1 MNSLGNKMK
10 KLLLGVLVLVGFI
23 ISCGQENK
31 KTDTSERAKEKLR
44 VAATAIPAGEVLEV
58 VKEDLAKE
66 GIELEIVIFNDYI
79 QPNKVLQ
86 NKEVDANLFQ
96 HTPYMINFGEKHG
109 FEMEAVG
116 KIYLPTLALYS
127 KNIKSVD
134 ELKNGDT
141 ILLPNDPTNLARSL
155 ILLDK
160 GGVIK
165 LKDNT
170 KVDSTVKDIAENPK
184 NIKFVELAADQL
196 APRLPEVAA
205 SIVNS
210 SFALD
215 AGLSYKENGILA
227 EDKDSPYANVLATLK
242 GNKNDPRVQK
252 LLKAL
257 QSEKVKKFI
266 EGKYKDVII
275 PVF

>member
-1 MNSLGNKMK
+1 MR
-10 KLLLGVLVLVGFI
+10 KLLLILFTMFIFI
-23 ISCGQENK
+23 ISCGSNSSNSAK
-31 KTDTSERAKEKLR
+31 KEKLK
-44 VAATAIPAGEVLEV
+44 VSATAIPAGEVLEV
-58 VKEDLAKE
+58 VKEDLLKE
-66 GIELEIVIFNDYI
+66 GLDMEIIIFNDYI

-86 NKEVDANLFQ
+86 SKEVDVNLFQ
-96 HTPYMINFGEKHG
+96 HVPYMENFAKKHG
-109 FEMEAVG
+109 FEMVSVG

-127 KNIKSVD
+127 KKIKNIS
-134 ELKNGDT
+134 ELKDGDT

-160 GGVIK
+160 SGIIK
-165 LKDNT
+165 LSDN
-170 KVDSTVKDIAENPK
+170 KKMDSTLKDIVENPK
-184 NIKFVELAADQL
+184 NIKFNELSAEQL

-215 AGLSYKENGILA
+215 AGLSYKEDGILA
-227 EDKDSPYANVLATLK
+227 EGKDSPYANALVTLK
-242 GNKNDPRVQK
+242 GNENDQKIQK

-266 EGKYKDVII
+266 EEKYKDVIV

>member
-1 MNSLGNKMK
+1 MK
-10 KLLLGVLVLVGFI
+10 KILLIVVTILAFV
-23 ISCGQENK
+23 ISCGSKTASGTGEKKENQ
-31 KTDTSERAKEKLR
+31 KLKI
-44 VAATAIPAGEVLEV
+44 AATAIPAGEVLEV
-58 VKEDLAKE
+58 VKEDLKKE
-66 GIELEIVIFNDYI
+66 GIDLEVIIFNDYI

-86 NKEVDANLFQ
+86 TKEVDANLFQ
-96 HTPYMINFGEKHG
+96 HTPYMINFGKKHG
-109 FEMEAVG
+109 FEMAAVG

-127 KNIKSVD
+127 KKINNIN

-160 GGVIK
+160 GGIIK

-170 KVDSTVKDIAENPK
+170 KADSTVADIVENPK
-184 NIKFVELAADQL
+184 NIKFEELSAEQL

-215 AGLSYKENGILA
+215 AGLSYKEDGILA
-227 EDKDSPYANVLATLK
+227 EDKNSPYANVLATLK
-242 GNKNDPRVQK
+242 GNENDPRVQK

-266 EGKYKDVII
+266 EEKYKDVII

>member
-1 MNSLGNKMK
+1 MR
-10 KLLLGVLVLVGFI
+10 KLLLILFTMFIFI
-23 ISCGQENK
+23 ISCGSNSSNSVK
-31 KTDTSERAKEKLR
+31 KEKLK

-58 VKEDLAKE
+58 VKEDLLKE
-66 GIELEIVIFNDYI
+66 GIDMEIIIFNDYI

-86 NKEVDANLFQ
+86 SKEVDVNLFQ
-96 HTPYMINFGEKHG
+96 HVPYMENFAKKHG
-109 FEMEAVG
+109 FEMVSVG

-127 KNIKSVD
+127 KKIKNIS

-160 GGVIK
+160 SGIIK
-165 LKDNT
+165 LSDN
-170 KVDSTVKDIAENPK
+170 KKMDSTLKDIVENPK
-184 NIKFVELAADQL
+184 NIKFNELSAEQL

-215 AGLSYKENGILA
+215 AGLSYKEDGIIA
-227 EDKDSPYANVLATLK
+227 EGKDSPYANALVTLK
-242 GNKNDPRVQK
+242 GNENDQKIQK

-266 EGKYKDVII
+266 EEKYKDVIV

>member
-1 MNSLGNKMK
+1 MR
-10 KLLLGVLVLVGFI
+10 KLLLILFTMFIFI
-23 ISCGQENK
+23 ISCGSNSSNSVK
-31 KTDTSERAKEKLR
+31 KEKLK

-58 VKEDLAKE
+58 VKEDLLKE
-66 GIELEIVIFNDYI
+66 GIDMEIIIFNDYI

-86 NKEVDANLFQ
+86 SKEVDVNLFQ
-96 HTPYMINFGEKHG
+96 HVPYMENFAKKHG
-109 FEMEAVG
+109 FEMVSVG

-127 KNIKSVD
+127 KKIKNIS

-160 GGVIK
+160 SGIIK
-165 LKDNT
+165 LSDN
-170 KVDSTVKDIAENPK
+170 KKMDSTLKDIVENPK
-184 NIKFVELAADQL
+184 NIKFNELSAEQL

-215 AGLSYKENGILA
+215 AGLSYKEDGILA
-227 EDKDSPYANVLATLK
+227 EGKDSPYANALVTLK
-242 GNKNDPRVQK
+242 GNENDQKIQK

-266 EGKYKDVII
+266 EEKYKDVIV

>member
-1 MNSLGNKMK
+1 MR
-10 KLLLGVLVLVGFI
+10 KLLLILFTMFIFI
-23 ISCGQENK
+23 ISCGSNSSNSVK
-31 KTDTSERAKEKLR
+31 KEKLK

-58 VKEDLAKE
+58 VKEDLLKE
-66 GIELEIVIFNDYI
+66 GIDMEIIIFNDYI

-86 NKEVDANLFQ
+86 SKEVDANLFQ
-96 HTPYMINFGEKHG
+96 HVPYMENFAKKHG
-109 FEMEAVG
+109 FEMVSVG

-127 KNIKSVD
+127 KKIKNIS

-160 GGVIK
+160 SGIIK
-165 LKDNT
+165 LSDN
-170 KVDSTVKDIAENPK
+170 KKMDSTLKDIVENPK
-184 NIKFVELAADQL
+184 NIKFNELSAEQL

-215 AGLSYKENGILA
+215 AGLSYKEDGILA
-227 EDKDSPYANVLATLK
+227 EGKDSPYANALVTLK
-242 GNKNDPRVQK
+242 GNENDQKIQK

-266 EGKYKDVII
+266 EEKYKDVIV

>member
-1 MNSLGNKMK
+1 MK
-10 KLLLGVLVLVGFI
+10 KILLLIIIVLIFV
-23 ISCGQENK
+23 ISCGKKIEQENQ
-31 KTDTSERAKEKLR
+31 SLR
-44 VAATAIPAGEVLEV
+44 VAATPIPAGEVLDV
-58 VKEDLAKE
+58 IKDDLAKE
-66 GIELEIVIFNDYI
+66 GINLEVVIFNDYI
-79 QPNKVLQ
+79 QPNKVLES
-86 NKEVDANLFQ
+86 KEVDANLFQ
-96 HTPYMINFGEKHG
+96 HTPYMENFGKKHG
-109 FEMEAVG
+109 FEMTAVG

-127 KNIKSVD
+127 KKIKSVE
-134 ELKNGDT
+134 ELKEGDT

-170 KVDSTVKDIAENPK
+170 NPASTQEDIIENPK
-184 NIKFVELAADQL
+184 KIKFEELSAEQL

-210 SFALD
+210 SFALN
-215 AGLSYKENGILA
+215 AGLSYNKDGILQEA
-227 EDKDSPYANVLATLK
+227 KDSPYANVLATLK
-242 GNKNDPRVQK
+242 GNENDPRVQK

-257 QSEKVKKFI
+257 QSEKVRKFLT
-266 EGKYKDVII
+266 EKYNDVII

>member
-1 MNSLGNKMK
+1 MR
-10 KLLLGVLVLVGFI
+10 KLLLILFTMFIFI
-23 ISCGQENK
+23 ISCGSNSSNSVK
-31 KTDTSERAKEKLR
+31 KEKLK

-58 VKEDLAKE
+58 VKEDLLKE
-66 GIELEIVIFNDYI
+66 GIDMEIIIFNDYI

-86 NKEVDANLFQ
+86 SKEVDVNLFQ
-96 HTPYMINFGEKHG
+96 HVPYMENFAKKHG
-109 FEMEAVG
+109 FEMVSVG

-127 KNIKSVD
+127 KKIKNIS

-160 GGVIK
+160 SGIIK
-165 LKDNT
+165 LSDN
-170 KVDSTVKDIAENPK
+170 KKMDSTLKDIVENPK
-184 NIKFVELAADQL
+184 NIKFNELSAEQL
-196 APRLPEVAA
+196 APKLPEVAA

-215 AGLSYKENGILA
+215 AGLSYKEDGILA
-227 EDKDSPYANVLATLK
+227 EGKDSPYANALVTLK
-242 GNKNDPRVQK
+242 GNENDQKIQK

-266 EGKYKDVII
+266 EEKYKDVIV

>member
-1 MNSLGNKMK
+1 MR
-10 KLLLGVLVLVGFI
+10 KLLLILFTMFIFI
-23 ISCGQENK
+23 ISCGSNSSNSVK
-31 KTDTSERAKEKLR
+31 KEKLK

-58 VKEDLAKE
+58 VKEDLLKE
-66 GIELEIVIFNDYI
+66 GIDMEIIIFNDYI

-86 NKEVDANLFQ
+86 SKEVDVNLFQ
-96 HTPYMINFGEKHG
+96 HVPYMENFAKKHG
-109 FEMEAVG
+109 FEMVSVG

-127 KNIKSVD
+127 KKIKNIS

-160 GGVIK
+160 SGIIK
-165 LKDNT
+165 LSDN
-170 KVDSTVKDIAENPK
+170 KKMDSTLKDIVENPK
-184 NIKFVELAADQL
+184 NIKFNELSAEQL

-215 AGLSYKENGILA
+215 AGLSYKEDGILA
-227 EDKDSPYANVLATLK
+227 EGKDSPYANALVTLK
-242 GNKNDPRVQK
+242 GNENDQKKKK

-266 EGKYKDVII
+266 EEKYKDVIV

>member
-1 MNSLGNKMK
+1 MR
-10 KLLLGVLVLVGFI
+10 KLLLILFTMFIFI
-23 ISCGQENK
+23 ISCGSNSSNSVK
-31 KTDTSERAKEKLR
+31 KEKLK

-58 VKEDLAKE
+58 VKEDLLKE
-66 GIELEIVIFNDYI
+66 GIDMEIIIFNDYI

-86 NKEVDANLFQ
+86 SKEVDVNLFQ
-96 HTPYMINFGEKHG
+96 HVPYMENFAKKHG
-109 FEMEAVG
+109 FEMVSVG

-127 KNIKSVD
+127 KKIKNIS

-160 GGVIK
+160 SGIIK
-165 LKDNT
+165 LSDN
-170 KVDSTVKDIAENPK
+170 KKMDSTLKDIVENPK
-184 NIKFVELAADQL
+184 NIKFNELSAEQL

-215 AGLSYKENGILA
+215 AGLSYKEDGILA
-227 EDKDSPYANVLATLK
+227 EGKDSPYANIITVRTGEENNETYKKVLK
-242 GNKNDPRVQK
+242 
-252 LLKAL
+252 
-257 QSEKVKKFI
+257 
-266 EGKYKDVII
+266 
-275 PVF
+275 

>member
-1 MNSLGNKMK
+1 MR
-10 KLLLGVLVLVGFI
+10 KLLLILFTMFIFI
-23 ISCGQENK
+23 ISCGSNSSNSVK
-31 KTDTSERAKEKLR
+31 KEKLK

-58 VKEDLAKE
+58 VKEDLLKE
-66 GIELEIVIFNDYI
+66 GIDMEIIIFNDYI

-86 NKEVDANLFQ
+86 SKEVDVNLFQ
-96 HTPYMINFGEKHG
+96 HVPYMENFAKKHG
-109 FEMEAVG
+109 FEMVSVG

-127 KNIKSVD
+127 KKIKNIS

-160 GGVIK
+160 SGIIK
-165 LKDNT
+165 LSDN
-170 KVDSTVKDIAENPK
+170 KKMDSTLKDIVENPK
-184 NIKFVELAADQL
+184 NIKFNELSAEQL

-215 AGLSYKENGILA
+215 AGLSYKEDGILA
-227 EDKDSPYANVLATLK
+227 EGKDSPYANALVTLK
-242 GNKNDPRVQK
+242 GNENDERIQK
-252 LLKAL
+252 LVKAL
-257 QSEKVKKFI
+257 QSEKIKKFI
-266 EGKYKDVII
+266 EEKYKGSVI
-275 PVF
+275 PAF

>member
-1 MNSLGNKMK
+1 MR
-10 KLLLGVLVLVGFI
+10 KLLLILFTMFIFI
-23 ISCGQENK
+23 ISCGSNSSNSVK
-31 KTDTSERAKEKLR
+31 KEKLK

-58 VKEDLAKE
+58 VKEDLLKE
-66 GIELEIVIFNDYI
+66 GVDMEIIIFNDYI

-86 NKEVDANLFQ
+86 SKEVDVNLFQ
-96 HTPYMINFGEKHG
+96 HVPYMENFAKKHG
-109 FEMEAVG
+109 FEMVSVG

-127 KNIKSVD
+127 KKIKNIS

-160 GGVIK
+160 SGIIK
-165 LKDNT
+165 LSDN
-170 KVDSTVKDIAENPK
+170 KKMDSTLKDIVENPK
-184 NIKFVELAADQL
+184 NIKFNELSAEQL

-215 AGLSYKENGILA
+215 AGLSYKEDGILA
-227 EDKDSPYANVLATLK
+227 EGKDSPYANALVTLK
-242 GNKNDPRVQK
+242 GNENDERIQK
-252 LLKAL
+252 LVKAL
-257 QSEKVKKFI
+257 QSEKIKKFI
-266 EGKYKDVII
+266 EEKYNGSIV
-275 PVF
+275 PAF

>member
-1 MNSLGNKMK
+1 MK
-10 KLLLGVLVLVGFI
+10 KLLLVLLAALVLIV
-23 ISCGQENK
+23 SCGSK
-31 KTDTSERAKEKLR
+31 SEKGNAESSASEKLK
-44 VAATAIPAGEVLEV
+44 VAATAIPAGEILEV
-58 VKEDLAKE
+58 VKENMAKE
-66 GIELEIVIFNDYI
+66 GIDMEIIIFNDYV

-86 NKEVDANLFQ
+86 SGEVDANLFQ
-96 HTPYMINFGEKHG
+96 HVPYMKNFGEKNG
-109 FEMEAVG
+109 FEMAAVG

-127 KNIKSVD
+127 KKIKNVS
-134 ELKNGDT
+134 ELKEGDT

-170 KVDSTVKDIAENPK
+170 KTDSTLEDIAENPK
-184 NIKFVELAADQL
+184 KIKFEELSAEQL

-210 SFALD
+210 SFALN
-215 AGLSYKENGILA
+215 AGLSYKEDGILA
-227 EDKDSPYANVLATLK
+227 ESADSPYANALVTLK
-242 GNKNDPRVQK
+242 GKENDPRVQK

-266 EGKYKDVII
+266 GEKYKDVVI

>member
-1 MNSLGNKMK
+1 MR
-10 KLLLGVLVLVGFI
+10 KLLLILFTMFIFI
-23 ISCGQENK
+23 ISCGSNSSNSVK
-31 KTDTSERAKEKLR
+31 KEKLK

-58 VKEDLAKE
+58 VKEDLLKE
-66 GIELEIVIFNDYI
+66 GIDMEIIIFNDYI

-86 NKEVDANLFQ
+86 SKEVDVNLFQ
-96 HTPYMINFGEKHG
+96 HVPYMENFAKKHG
-109 FEMEAVG
+109 FEMVSVG

-127 KNIKSVD
+127 KKIKNIS

-160 GGVIK
+160 SGIIK
-165 LKDNT
+165 LSDN
-170 KVDSTVKDIAENPK
+170 KKMDSTLKDIVENPK
-184 NIKFVELAADQL
+184 NIKFNELSAEQL

-215 AGLSYKENGILA
+215 AGLSYKEDGILA
-227 EDKDSPYANVLATLK
+227 EGKDSPYANALVTLK
-242 GNKNDPRVQK
+242 GNENDQKIQK

-266 EGKYKDVII
+266 
-275 PVF
+275 

>member
-1 MNSLGNKMK
+1 MR
-10 KLLLGVLVLVGFI
+10 KLLLILFTMFIFI
-23 ISCGQENK
+23 ISCGSNSSNSVK
-31 KTDTSERAKEKLR
+31 KEKLK

-58 VKEDLAKE
+58 VKEDLLKE
-66 GIELEIVIFNDYI
+66 GIDMEIIIFNDYI

-86 NKEVDANLFQ
+86 SKEVDVNLFQ
-96 HTPYMINFGEKHG
+96 HVPYMENFAKKHG
-109 FEMEAVG
+109 FEMVSVG

-127 KNIKSVD
+127 KKIKNIS

-160 GGVIK
+160 SGIIK
-165 LKDNT
+165 LSDN
-170 KVDSTVKDIAENPK
+170 KKMDSTLKDIVENPK
-184 NIKFVELAADQL
+184 NIKFNELSAEQL

-215 AGLSYKENGILA
+215 AGLSYKEDGILA
-227 EDKDSPYANVLATLK
+227 EGKDSPYANALVTLK
-242 GNKNDPRVQK
+242 GNENDQKIQK

-266 EGKYKDVII
+266 EEKDKDVIV

>member
-1 MNSLGNKMK
+1 MR
-10 KLLLGVLVLVGFI
+10 KLLLILFTMFIFI
-23 ISCGQENK
+23 ISCGSNSSNSVK
-31 KTDTSERAKEKLR
+31 KEKLK

-58 VKEDLAKE
+58 VKEDLLKE
-66 GIELEIVIFNDYI
+66 GLDMEIIIFNDYI

-86 NKEVDANLFQ
+86 SKEVDVNLFQ
-96 HTPYMINFGEKHG
+96 HVPYMENFAKKHG
-109 FEMEAVG
+109 FEMVSVG

-127 KNIKSVD
+127 KKIKNIS
-134 ELKNGDT
+134 ELKDGDT

-160 GGVIK
+160 SGIIK
-165 LKDNT
+165 LSDN
-170 KVDSTVKDIAENPK
+170 KKMDSTLKDIVENPK
-184 NIKFVELAADQL
+184 NIKFNELSAEQL

-215 AGLSYKENGILA
+215 AGLSYKEDGILA
-227 EDKDSPYANVLATLK
+227 EGKDSPYANALVTLK
-242 GNKNDPRVQK
+242 GNENDQKIQK

-266 EGKYKDVII
+266 EEKYKDVIV

>member
-1 MNSLGNKMK
+1 MR
-10 KLLLGVLVLVGFI
+10 KLLLILFTMFIFI
-23 ISCGQENK
+23 ISCGSNSSNSVK
-31 KTDTSERAKEKLR
+31 KEKLK

-58 VKEDLAKE
+58 VKEDLLKE
-66 GIELEIVIFNDYI
+66 GIDMEIIIFNDYI

-86 NKEVDANLFQ
+86 SKEVDVNLFQ
-96 HTPYMINFGEKHG
+96 HVPYMENFAKKHG
-109 FEMEAVG
+109 FEMVSVG

-127 KNIKSVD
+127 KKIKNIS

-160 GGVIK
+160 SGIIK
-165 LKDNT
+165 LSDN
-170 KVDSTVKDIAENPK
+170 KKMDSTLKDIVENPK
-184 NIKFVELAADQL
+184 NIKFNELSAEQL

-215 AGLSYKENGILA
+215 AGLSYKEDGILA
-227 EDKDSPYANVLATLK
+227 EGKDSPYANALVTLK
-242 GNKNDPRVQK
+242 GNENDQKIQK

-266 EGKYKDVII
+266 EEKYKDEIV

>member
-1 MNSLGNKMK
+1 MK
-10 KLLLGVLVLVGFI
+10 KLLLGI
-23 ISCGQENK
+23 ITALFFVACGTQNTNLNANK
-31 KTDTSERAKEKLR
+31 VEKLK
-44 VAATAIPAGEVLEV
+44 VAATAIPAGEVLEQ
-58 VKEDLAKE
+58 VKEDLKKD
-66 GIELEIVIFNDYI
+66 GVELEIVIFNDYV

-86 NKEVDANLFQ
+86 SKEVDANLFQ
-96 HTPYMINFGEKHG
+96 HTPYMENFGKKHG
-109 FEMEAVG
+109 FEMAAVG

-127 KNIKSVD
+127 KKIKNIND
-134 ELKNGDT
+134 LKTGDT

-160 GGVIK
+160 AGIIK
-165 LKDNT
+165 LKDNKNT
-170 KVDSTVKDIAENPK
+170 ASTVADIAENPK
-184 NIKFVELAADQL
+184 NIKFEELAAEQL

-215 AGLSYKENGILA
+215 AGLSYKNDGILQ
-227 EDKDSPYANVLATLK
+227 EEKDSPYANVLATLK
-242 GNKNDPRVQK
+242 GNENDQRVQK

-266 EGKYKDVII
+266 EEKYKDVII